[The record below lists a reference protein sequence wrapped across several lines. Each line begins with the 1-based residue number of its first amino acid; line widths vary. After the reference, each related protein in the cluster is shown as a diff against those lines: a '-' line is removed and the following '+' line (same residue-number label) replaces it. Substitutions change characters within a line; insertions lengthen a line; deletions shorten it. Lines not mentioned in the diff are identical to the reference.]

1 MSRLGKPGWPT
12 RTLLLVAVAAVCFG
26 ATESRVP
33 RREILGVEGS
43 INNKFRSNVAD
54 PYNLLGDARGTY
66 LEYYGAVFTFEV
78 ELIYVSAPS
87 PFKPTISPAEIQMIH
102 DRKQKKMADLRQAM
116 YSQMASAATML
127 DSLPPNQQISM
138 EAILWYYSWE
148 NSRDLPKRLFMTV
161 EKDKLLE
168 ATAKHA
174 NPASVIEEQE
184 R

>member
-1 MSRLGKPGWPT
+1 
-12 RTLLLVAVAAVCFG
+12 
-26 ATESRVP
+26 
-33 RREILGVEGS
+33 
-43 INNKFRSNVAD
+43 
-54 PYNLLGDARGTY
+54 
-66 LEYYGAVFTFEV
+66 
-78 ELIYVSAPS
+78 
-87 PFKPTISPAEIQMIH
+87 
-102 DRKQKKMADLRQAM
+102 
-116 YSQMASAATML
+116 ML